1 MDRYCKYGGVNNQSL
16 ASSDDDDEEEEDG
29 DRWIEIAN
37 MEESC

>member
-1 MDRYCKYGGVNNQSL
+1 MIYNKDNNDKEGY
-16 ASSDDDDEEEEDG
+16 DDDEEEDG